1 MDLEESTRCRK
12 DKVVLEDAGYTDNS
26 PATQVWLYT
35 TNNNARLS
43 CPQK

>member
-26 PATQVWLYT
+26 LANQVQLF
-35 TNNNARLS
+35 NDIF
-43 CPQK
+43 